1 MAANKSD
8 LIEKEQ
14 VNEGEARKYAKEVGA
29 IFKLTS
35 ACTAAGIEELF
46 RSIGCKLLNP
56 NYTDDDEG
64 QSKPT
69 TQQPQ
74 AVQNLLKKKTKLN
87 WVIKNKRKRRRK
99 RDFVNFI

>member
-69 TQQPQ
+69 AQQPQ
-74 AVQNLLKKKTKLN
+74 AASNTTKKDVNIKLGGKTKEP
-87 WVIKNKRKRRRK
+87 KKEKK
-99 RDFVNFI
+99 GFC